1 MRNLQ
6 NLHTHTL
13 YCDGKNT
20 PEEMILAAIAKGFV
34 GLGFS
39 EHTTTPSPATPN
51 EEQLSA
57 YRREVRALAEKYKG
71 QIDVF
76 CGLEYDPE
84 TSAPLHE
91 YDYLIASMHYV
102 HKNGGRYTTDG
113 APERVRRGI
122 DEAFGGDGMAFAL
135 TYFKELCSLADGGHF
150 DIIGHFDLV
159 SKHCEKVGFFDPCAP
174 EYIKAGLTVIDALVG
189 KIPFFEVN
197 TGAIA
202 RGNRTTPYP
211 APVFLRA
218 FREHCFGAVI
228 TSDCHDAAFL
238 DCHFR
243 EAAALL
249 ESCGFTERYILTKRG
264 FEAVPLY

>member
-6 NLHTHTL
+6 NLHTHTV
-13 YCDGKNT
+13 YCDGKDT
-20 PEEMILAAIAKGFV
+20 PEEMILAAIAKGFN

-39 EHTTTPSPATPN
+39 EHATTISPMTPN
-51 EEQLSA
+51 EEKLGA
-57 YRREVRALAEKYKG
+57 YRREVRALAQKYKDR
-71 QIDVF
+71 IDIF
-76 CGLEYDPE
+76 CGLEYDSE
-84 TSAPLHE
+84 SMAPLEE
-91 YDYLIASMHYV
+91 YDYVIASMHYV
-102 HKNGGRYTTDG
+102 HKNGGRLAVDG
-113 APERVRRGI
+113 SMESVRRGI
-122 DEAFGGDGMAFAL
+122 DQDFGGDGMAFAL
-135 TYFKELCSLADGGHF
+135 RYFEELGDLANSGRF
-150 DIIGHFDLV
+150 DIVGHFDLA
-159 SKHCEKVGFFDPCAP
+159 SKNCEKAAFFDPCAP
-174 EYIKAGLTVIDALVG
+174 QYIKAGLTVIDALTG

-218 FREHCFGAVI
+218 FRERGFGAVI
-228 TSDCHDAAFL
+228 TSDCHDATHL

-249 ESCGFTERYILTKRG
+249 ESCGFKERYILTKRG